1 MNRNDGRIHT
11 PQNALDGWQARLAVR
26 AAMADID
33 PDLPLSDVRTMEER
47 TTLSMSSRR
56 TSLLLAM
63 AFGGLEKAR
72 SIARL
77 ILVPG
82 MSH

>member
-11 PQNALDGWQARLAVR
+11 PQNALDGRQARLAVR
-26 AAMADID
+26 AAIAEID
-33 PDLPLSDVRTMEER
+33 PDLPLSNVRTMEER

-72 SIARL
+72 FIARL
-77 ILVPG
+77 FLVPG

>member
-1 MNRNDGRIHT
+1 MNRNNGRIHT
-11 PQNALDGWQARLAVR
+11 PPNALDGRQARLAVR
-26 AAMADID
+26 AAMAEID

-47 TTLSMSSRR
+47 TTLSMSPRR
-56 TSLLLAM
+56 TALLLAM

-77 ILVPG
+77 FLVPG
-82 MSH
+82 ISH